1 MTHIFYIY
9 IYVRR
14 WFVVARRKYAQIFE
28 FTVMRSNARNLLL
41 PSLHHEKLICDSLEP
56 KILCKIDAH
65 IFQHEIIVRKNG
77 DWFGEKLNLLLLVEK
92 GTFSTRY
99 QYLLNIAGWNAIN
112 SFTIFF
118 SSRSN
123 IFFQFIFMKIWNINF
138 GKGFDWKTTEKCS
151 KNRQNWPEMKS
162 ITEEMKNHFRSAIS
176 IVGATAKAKL
186 RPNFWDLFV

>member
-77 DWFGEKLNLLLLVEK
+77 DWFGEKLNLLLLMEK

-118 SSRSN
+118 HHVL
-123 IFFQFIFMKIWNINF
+123 IFFPIYFHENM
-138 GKGFDWKTTEKCS
+138 E
-151 KNRQNWPEMKS
+151 
-162 ITEEMKNHFRSAIS
+162 H
-176 IVGATAKAKL
+176 KL
-186 RPNFWDLFV
+186 RKRFRLKNNREMFQK